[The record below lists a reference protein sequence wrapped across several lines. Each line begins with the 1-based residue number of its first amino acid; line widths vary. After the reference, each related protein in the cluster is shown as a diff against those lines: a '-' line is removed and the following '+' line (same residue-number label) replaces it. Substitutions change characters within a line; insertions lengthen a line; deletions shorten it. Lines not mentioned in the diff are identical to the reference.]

1 MADLS
6 NMIEMV
12 KYVLESNQEARDND
26 ILLQKVIHYN
36 EYKRKGMEY
45 NLQQRTWLEHLDDI
59 TEGTISRPETIRR
72 ARRKCQELYPTTR
85 GRKYESRKAKQS
97 EVRDSLRQA
106 EERKVQE
113 ETQTTIWSAQNQ
125 H

>member
-12 KYVLESNQEARDND
+12 KYVLESNHEARDND
-26 ILLQKVIHYN
+26 ILLQKVIHWH

-45 NLQQRTWLEHLDDI
+45 NLKQRSWLEHLDDI

-72 ARRKCQELYPTTR
+72 ARRKCQELHPTTR

-97 EVRDSLRQA
+97 EIRDGLKQA

-113 ETQTTIWSAQNQ
+113 ETQTTIWSSQS
-125 H
+125 

>member
-113 ETQTTIWSAQNQ
+113 ETQTTIWSAQN
-125 H
+125 

>member
-1 MADLS
+1 MVNLI

-12 KYVLESNQEARDND
+12 KHVLESNQEARDND
-26 ILLQKVIHYN
+26 VLLQKVIHYN
-36 EYKRKGMEY
+36 EYRKKGMEY
-45 NLQQRTWLEHLDDI
+45 NLQQRSWVEYLDDI

-106 EERKVQE
+106 EERKTQE
-113 ETQTTIWSAQNQ
+113 EVQTTIWGS
-125 H
+125 

>member
-1 MADLS
+1 MADLT

-12 KYVLESNQEARDND
+12 KYVLEGNQDARDND
-26 ILLQKVIHYN
+26 VLLQKVIHYN

-45 NLQQRTWLEHLDDI
+45 NLKQRSWLEHLDDI

-72 ARRKCQELYPTTR
+72 ARRKCQELHPTTR

-97 EVRDSLRQA
+97 EVRESLRQA
-106 EERKVQE
+106 EERQTQE
-113 ETQTTIWSAQNQ
+113 ETQTTIWSSQG
-125 H
+125 

>member
-26 ILLQKVIHYN
+26 VLLQKVIHYN

-45 NLQQRTWLEHLDDI
+45 NL
-59 TEGTISRPETIRR
+59 
-72 ARRKCQELYPTTR
+72 
-85 GRKYESRKAKQS
+85 
-97 EVRDSLRQA
+97 
-106 EERKVQE
+106 
-113 ETQTTIWSAQNQ
+113 
-125 H
+125 

>member
-1 MADLS
+1 MADLT

-26 ILLQKVIHYN
+26 VLLQKVIHYN
-36 EYKRKGMEY
+36 EYRKKGMEY
-45 NLQQRTWLEHLDDI
+45 NLQQRSWVEYLDDI
-59 TEGTISRPETIRR
+59 TKGTISKAETIRR

-85 GRKYESRKAKQS
+85 GRKYESRKAKQG

-106 EERKVQE
+106 EERKTQE
-113 ETQTTIWSAQNQ
+113 KVQTTIWGS
-125 H
+125 

>member
-1 MADLS
+1 MVDLS

-12 KYVLESNQEARDND
+12 KYVLEQNHEARDND
-26 ILLQKVIHYN
+26 ILLQKVIHWN
-36 EYKRKGMEY
+36 EYKKKGMEY
-45 NLQQRTWLEHLDDI
+45 NLKQRTWFEHLDDI
-59 TEGTISRPETIRR
+59 SEGIISKPETIRR
-72 ARRKCQELYPTTR
+72 ARRKCQELHPSTR
-85 GRKYESRKAKQS
+85 GNKYESRKAKQS
-97 EVRDSLRQA
+97 EVRDGLKQA

>member
-12 KYVLESNQEARDND
+12 KYVLESNHEARDND
-26 ILLQKVIHYN
+26 VLLQKVIHYN

-45 NLQQRTWLEHLDDI
+45 NLKQRSWLEHLDDI

-72 ARRKCQELYPTTR
+72 ARRKCQELHPTTR

-97 EVRDSLRQA
+97 EIREDLKQA

-113 ETQTTIWSAQNQ
+113 KTQTTIWSSQS
-125 H
+125 

>member
-26 ILLQKVIHYN
+26 VLLQKVIHYN

-45 NLQQRTWLEHLDDI
+45 DLKQRTWLEHLDDI

-72 ARRKCQELYPTTR
+72 ARRKCQELHPTTR

-97 EVRDSLRQA
+97 EVRDGLSQA
-106 EERKVQE
+106 EERKIQE
-113 ETQTTIWSAQNQ
+113 ETQTTIWSSRG
-125 H
+125 

>member
-1 MADLS
+1 MADLT

-12 KYVLESNQEARDND
+12 KFVLEGNQEARDND
-26 ILLQKVIHYN
+26 VLLQKVIHYN

-45 NLQQRTWLEHLDDI
+45 NLKQRTWLEHLDDI

-72 ARRKCQELYPTTR
+72 ARRKCQELHPTTR

-97 EVRDSLRQA
+97 EVRESLRQA
-106 EERKVQE
+106 EERQTQE
-113 ETQTTIWSAQNQ
+113 KTQTTIWGSQG
-125 H
+125 

>member
-1 MADLS
+1 MADLN

-12 KYVLESNQEARDND
+12 KHVLENNHEARDND
-26 ILLQKVIHYN
+26 VLLQKVIHYH

-45 NLQQRTWLEHLDDI
+45 NLKQRSWLEHLDDI
-59 TEGTISRPETIRR
+59 TNGTISRPETIRR
-72 ARRKCQELYPTTR
+72 ARRKCQQLHPATR

-106 EERKVQE
+106 EERKTQE
-113 ETQTTIWSAQNQ
+113 ETQTTIWSSRG
-125 H
+125 

>member
-1 MADLS
+1 MIDLT

-12 KYVLESNQEARDND
+12 KYVLEGNQDARDND
-26 ILLQKVIHYN
+26 VLLQKVIHYN

-45 NLQQRTWLEHLDDI
+45 NLKQRSWLEHLDDI

-72 ARRKCQELYPTTR
+72 ARRKCQELHPTTR
-85 GRKYESRKAKQS
+85 GRKYESRKAKQN

-106 EERKVQE
+106 EIRKTQE
-113 ETQTTIWSAQNQ
+113 KTQTSIWGAQN
-125 H
+125 

>member
-26 ILLQKVIHYN
+26 VLLQKVIHYN

-97 EVRDSLRQA
+97 EVREGLRQA
-106 EERKVQE
+106 EERQTQE
-113 ETQTTIWSAQNQ
+113 KTQTTIWSPQG
-125 H
+125 

>member
-12 KYVLESNQEARDND
+12 RYVLESNHEARDND
-26 ILLQKVIHYN
+26 VLLQKVIHYN

-45 NLQQRTWLEHLDDI
+45 NLKQRSWLEHLDDI

-72 ARRKCQELYPTTR
+72 ARRKCQEIHPATR

-97 EVRDSLRQA
+97 EIRDSLKQA
-106 EERKVQE
+106 EERKTQE
-113 ETQTTIWSAQNQ
+113 ETQTSIWSPQG
-125 H
+125 

>member
-45 NLQQRTWLEHLDDI
+45 NLQQRPWVEYLDDI
-59 TEGTISRPETIRR
+59 TKGIISKAETIRR
-72 ARRKCQELYPTTR
+72 ARRKCQELHPTTR

-97 EVRDSLRQA
+97 EVRNSLRQA
-106 EERKVQE
+106 EERKVQDR
-113 ETQTTIWSAQNQ
+113 TQTSIWNP
-125 H
+125 

>member
-26 ILLQKVIHYN
+26 VILQKVIHYN

-45 NLQQRTWLEHLDDI
+45 NLKQRTWLEHLDDI

-72 ARRKCQELYPTTR
+72 ARRKCQEMHPTTR

-97 EVRDSLRQA
+97 EIREGLRQA
-106 EERKVQE
+106 EERQTQE
-113 ETQTTIWSAQNQ
+113 KTQTTIWGSQG
-125 H
+125 

>member
-26 ILLQKVIHYN
+26 VLLQKVIHYN

-45 NLQQRTWLEHLDDI
+45 NLKQRTWLEHLDDI

-85 GRKYESRKAKQS
+85 GRKYESRKAKQV

-106 EERKVQE
+106 EERKTQE
-113 ETQTTIWSAQNQ
+113 EVQTTIWSSRG
-125 H
+125 